1 MRHNKYSNFEITM
14 ESTKKPNGPSDFLQ
28 FCGKDIA
35 DFNKES
41 DASEKS
47 HLLRRIN
54 AQMYAEACKQ

>member
-1 MRHNKYSNFEITM
+1 M